1 MSYYTVFTPL
11 AWTYRESSVSLA
23 IAENLNGTSGL
34 KPESSISY
42 SGIDALKR
50 LRRRS
55 FLLSQLAWSR
65 YKHEHRLC
73 SLSLLSHHHNLHDN
87 ALSVITTVPVCFC
100 GASMRYYLAN
110 RRNAH
115 GDAAGFCL
123 AAPWI
128 YVSGRDLGEQ
138 LPCVHDTR
146 RLAERAADPV
156 GTPNVISNKLQVSF
170 RSPP

>member
-1 MSYYTVFTPL
+1 VSYYTVFTPL
-11 AWTYRESSVSLA
+11 AWTYRESSVGLA

-110 RRNAH
+110 RRNASRRR
-115 GDAAGFCL
+115 GWLLPSCAVDL
-123 AAPWI
+123 RVRERPRWAAPLRPWH
-128 YVSGRDLGEQ
+128 SKAGWEGGR
-138 LPCVHDTR
+138 PCGNAKRH
-146 RLAERAADPV
+146 LE
-156 GTPNVISNKLQVSF
+156 
-170 RSPP
+170 